1 MKLVE
6 GERYCLPEE
15 NSFVEVTAG
24 KVEVYA
30 VAHEKENFRQMY
42 LMELNAGEAAFPSF
56 DDFEKIKIE
65 VHALTDS
72 ELKTVSANE
81 IAPAELARLMRTW
94 FKNLMAL
101 HWLRLLADKGDDTLE
116 TWLDSSVIGD
126 ELDNQSLWETFI
138 DNESI
143 FSMMLGVRFQ
153 AEDVKVANRIARR
166 LKQKNRLVENTLS
179 ILLGK
184 DTVPAEEGSSG
195 NTKFEE
201 VAFAIRCALKAL
213 HMPSRSVNLAPEM
226 VRKLDKF
233 GITQRLAQK
242 VGMGLRRITLEDNW
256 YRGDSG
262 VILVFHNGDDKTKEL
277 GVCLPQTENHYRLIT
292 LSNPDGVEV
301 TEKIAAALDKEGF
314 ACYAGLPPEKIGLK
328 DLLKFAYNQTWS
340 TDWRTILI
348 ASFAMG
354 FIPIITPIVTETI
367 FADLIPILDRQGL
380 ATVAQVAMVA
390 GFTSAALSVV
400 RSVALLRFSVHVD
413 MALESAML
421 ARVLALPTKFFRQF
435 TSGNLAAR
443 MQGLSKIQSFLAG
456 ETVGI
461 VFNFAFGF
469 WSLGL
474 MCYYSVK
481 LTGAALLIWIIY
493 ALISFFI
500 LNRLTNFNR
509 KQIKAFN
516 ETAGILQQI
525 FTGLT
530 KFRVKGAEEDAYNLW
545 GKKFGEEWKWTYAVR
560 WQKNYTTILSA
571 MQPILLSMILY
582 FVAFKEIAEAA
593 ATGATS
599 TGAASATDASAD
611 LVSTGLTAAT
621 FIAFQAAYSAFN
633 TVLIG
638 IFPAIQEFVAIRPLL
653 ENLQPILDAEPESSP
668 DKPEADVL
676 SGAIEVEGLT
686 FSYGENLPDVLKD
699 VTFRIKAGECVALVG
714 SSGCGKTTLMR
725 LLLGFEQPKSGAIYY
740 DGYDLSEM
748 SAASVR
754 AQMGVVLQ
762 GGQLMTGNIFYNI
775 VGMSNLTIEDAWA
788 AAKAAGIDEDIRQM
802 PMGMNTIISEG
813 SSNISGGQRQR
824 LLIARALAAKPA
836 IIILDEATSAL
847 DNRTQAIVTE
857 SLDRLKSTRIIVA
870 HRLSTIRNVDK
881 IFVLDGGRIVESG
894 TFDELVAK
902 GGMFAGFVKRQIV

>member
-1 MKLVE
+1 MKLVA

-30 VAHEKENFRQMY
+30 VTHQKENFRQMY
-42 LMELNAGEAAFPSF
+42 LMELSAGEAAFPSF

-65 VHALTDS
+65 VHALTNS

-81 IAPAELARLMRTW
+81 IAPYELAQLIRSW
-94 FKNLMAL
+94 FKNLIAL
-101 HWLRLLADKGDDTLE
+101 PFLRLLADKGDDTLA
-116 TWLDSSVIGD
+116 TWIDGSLIGD
-126 ELDNQSLWETFI
+126 SLDNQSLWEIFV
-138 DNESI
+138 DNEGI

-153 AEDVKVANRIARR
+153 AEDVKFTRRIARR

-195 NTKFEE
+195 NAKFEE
-201 VAFAIRCALKAL
+201 VAFVIRCALQAL
-213 HMPSRSVNLAPEM
+213 HMPNRSANLAPEM
-226 VRKLDKF
+226 IRKLDKF
-233 GITQRLAQK
+233 GIMYRLAQK
-242 VGMGLRRITLEDNW
+242 VGIGLRRITLEQDW

-262 VILVFHNGDDKTKEL
+262 IILIFYNIDDKTKEL
-277 GVCLPQTENHYRLIT
+277 GICLPQTENRYRLIT
-292 LSNPDGVEV
+292 SSNPDGIEV
-301 TEKIAAALDKEGF
+301 TEKIAVAFDKEGF
-314 ACYAGLPPEKIGLK
+314 VCYAGLPPEKITLK
-328 DLLKFAYNQTWS
+328 DLFKFAFNQTWS
-340 TDWRTILI
+340 TDWRTIFI

-354 FIPIITPIVTETI
+354 IIPIITPIVTETI

-390 GFTSAALSVV
+390 GFTSAALNVV

-413 MALESAML
+413 MALESAIL

-443 MQGLSKIQSFLAG
+443 MQGLSRIQTFLQG
-456 ETVGI
+456 EMVGTI
-461 VFNFAFGF
+461 FNFVFGF

-481 LTGAALLIWIIY
+481 LTGAALLIWSVY
-493 ALISFFI
+493 SLISFFI

-509 KQIKAFN
+509 KQTAAYN

-545 GKKFGEEWKWTYAVR
+545 GQKFGEEWKWNYVVR

-571 MQPILLSMILY
+571 MQPILLSMFLY
-582 FVAFKEIAEAA
+582 YFAFKEIVEAA
-593 ATGATS
+593 ATSATS
-599 TGAASATDASAD
+599 ASGASAAGD
-611 LVSTGLTAAT
+611 LMETGLTYAT

-633 TVLIG
+633 VALIG

-653 ENLQPILDAEPESSP
+653 ENLQPILDAEPESSS

-686 FSYGENLPDVLKD
+686 FAYGENLPDVLKD
-699 VTFRIKAGECVALVG
+699 VSFRIKAGESVALVG

-740 DGYDLSEM
+740 DGYDLSEL

-775 VGMSNLTIEDAWA
+775 VGMSNLMLDDAWA
-788 AAKAAGIDEDIRQM
+788 AAKAAGIDEDICQM
-802 PMGMNTIISEG
+802 PMGMQTIISEG

-824 LLIARALAAKPA
+824 ILIARALAAKPA

-857 SLDRLKSTRIIVA
+857 SLDRLNATRIIVA

-894 TFDELVAK
+894 TFDELVAN
-902 GGMFAGFVKRQIV
+902 GGMFAGFVKRQVV

>member
-1 MKLVE
+1 MKLVA

-15 NSFVEVTAG
+15 NSFIEVAAG

-30 VAHEKENFRQMY
+30 VTHEDFRQMY
-42 LMELNAGEAAFPSF
+42 LMELNAGAAAFPSF
-56 DDFEKIKIE
+56 DDFEQIKIE

-72 ELKTVSANE
+72 ELKTVSAEE
-81 IAPAELARLMRTW
+81 IAPAELAKLVRSW
-94 FKNLMAL
+94 FKNLIAL
-101 HWLRLLADKGDDTLE
+101 PWLRLLADKGDDTLA
-116 TWLDSSVIGD
+116 TWIDGSVIGD
-126 ELDNQSLWETFI
+126 NLDNQSLWETFI
-138 DNESI
+138 ENEGL

-153 AEDVKVANRIARR
+153 SENVKFANRIARR

-195 NTKFEE
+195 NAKFEE
-201 VAFAIRCALKAL
+201 VAFAIRCAVKAL
-213 HMPSRSVNLAPEM
+213 HMPSRSANLAPEM

-233 GITQRLAQK
+233 GIMHRLAQK
-242 VGMGLRRITLEDNW
+242 SGMGLRRITLEDNW

-262 VILVFHNGDDKTKEL
+262 VILVFCNVDDKTKEL
-277 GVCLPQTENHYRLIT
+277 SICLPQTENHYRLIT
-292 LSNPDGVEV
+292 RSNPDGIDV

-314 ACYAGLPPEKIGLK
+314 ACYAGLPPEKISLK
-328 DLLKFAYNQTWS
+328 DLFKFAFNQTWS
-340 TDWRTILI
+340 TDWRTIFI

-390 GFTSAALSVV
+390 GFTSAALNVV

-443 MQGLSKIQSFLAG
+443 MQGLSRIQTFLAG

-481 LTGAALLIWIIY
+481 LTGVALLIWIIY

-500 LNRLTNFNR
+500 LNRLIDFNR
-509 KQIKAFN
+509 KQTKAFN

-545 GKKFGEEWKWTYAVR
+545 GKKFGEEWKWNYAVR

-582 FVAFKEIAEAA
+582 YFAFKEIVESSTTTT
-593 ATGATS
+593 ATNAT
-599 TGAASATDASAD
+599 AD
-611 LVSTGLTAAT
+611 LLSTGLTYAT

-633 TVLIG
+633 VALIG

-686 FSYGENLPDVLKD
+686 FSYGENLPDLLKG
-699 VTFRIKAGECVALVG
+699 VSFRIKAGESIAFVG

-740 DGYDLSEM
+740 DGYDLSEL

-775 VGMSNLTIEDAWA
+775 VGMSNLTLDDAWA

-802 PMGMNTIISEG
+802 PMGMQTVISEG
-813 SSNISGGQRQR
+813 STNISGGQRQR
-824 LLIARALAAKPA
+824 ILIARALAAKPA
-836 IIILDEATSAL
+836 IVILDEATSAL

-857 SLDRLKSTRIIVA
+857 SLDRLNATRIIIA

-902 GGMFAGFVKRQIV
+902 GGIFAGFVKRQVL

>member
-15 NSFVEVTAG
+15 NSFVEITKG

-30 VAHEKENFRQMY
+30 VTPQKDDFRQMY
-42 LMELNAGEAAFPSF
+42 LMELNAGTAAFPSC

-81 IAPAELARLMRTW
+81 PTSAELAELMRSW
-94 FKNLMAL
+94 FKNLVAL
-101 HWLRLLADKGDDTLE
+101 PWLRLLEDKGDDTLK
-116 TWLDSSVIGD
+116 TWFDGSVID
-126 ELDNQSLWETFI
+126 DDQDNQSLWETFI
-138 DNESI
+138 VNESL
-143 FSMMLGVRFQ
+143 FSMTLGVRFQ

-166 LKQKNRLVENTLS
+166 LKQKSRLVENTLS

-184 DTVPAEEGSSG
+184 DIVPAEEGSSG
-195 NTKFEE
+195 NAKFEE
-201 VAFAIRCALKAL
+201 VAFAIRCAVKAL
-213 HMPSRSVNLAPEM
+213 HMPSRSAGLAPEM
-226 VRKLDKF
+226 IRKLDKF
-233 GITQRLAQK
+233 GIMHRLAQK
-242 VGMGLRRITLEDNW
+242 SGMGLRRITMEPNW

-262 VILVFHNGDDKTKEL
+262 VILVFYNVDDKTKEL
-277 GVCLPQTENHYRLIT
+277 GVCLPQTENRYRLIT
-292 LSNPDGVEV
+292 RSNPDGIDV
-301 TEKIAAALDKEGF
+301 TEKIATALDKEGF
-314 ACYAGLPPEKIGLK
+314 TCYAGLPPEKITLK
-328 DLLKFAYNQTWS
+328 HLFKFALNQTWA
-340 TDWRTILI
+340 TDWRTIFI

-354 FIPIITPIVTETI
+354 IIPIVTPIVTETI

-380 ATVAQVAMVA
+380 ATVVQVAMVA
-390 GFTSAALSVV
+390 GFTSAALNVV

-413 MALESAML
+413 MSLESAML
-421 ARVLALPTKFFRQF
+421 ARLLALPTKFFRQF

-443 MQGLSKIQSFLAG
+443 MQGLSKIQAFLAG
-456 ETVGI
+456 ETIGI

-481 LTGAALLIWIIY
+481 LTGIALLIWLVY
-493 ALISFFI
+493 SLISFFI
-500 LNRLTNFNR
+500 MNRLINFNR
-509 KQIKAFN
+509 KQTEAYN

-545 GKKFGEEWKWTYAVR
+545 GKKFGEEWKWNYAVR

-571 MQPILLSMILY
+571 MQPIVLSLILY
-582 FVAFKEIAEAA
+582 YFAFKEIVEASTTA
-593 ATGATS
+593 ATS
-599 TGAASATDASAD
+599 TGAASAAAD
-611 LVSTGLTAAT
+611 LFGTGLTYAT
-621 FIAFQAAYSAFN
+621 FIAFQSAYSAFN
-633 TVLIG
+633 VALIG
-638 IFPAIQEFVAIRPLL
+638 IFPAIQEFAVIRPLL
-653 ENLQPILDAEPESSP
+653 ENLQPILNAEPESSP

-686 FSYGENLPDVLKD
+686 FSYGEDLPDVLKNL
-699 VTFRIKAGECVALVG
+699 TFRVKAGESVAFVG
-714 SSGCGKTTLMR
+714 GSGCGKTTLMR

-748 SAASVR
+748 SASSVR
-754 AQMGVVLQ
+754 SQMGVVLQ
-762 GGQLMTGNIFYNI
+762 GGQLMSGNIFYNI
-775 VGMSNLTIEDAWA
+775 VGMRNLTQDDAWE

-802 PMGMNTIISEG
+802 PMGMQTIISEG
-813 SSNISGGQRQR
+813 STNISGGQRQR
-824 LLIARALAAKPA
+824 ILIARAFAAKPA

-857 SLDRLKSTRIIVA
+857 SLDRLNATRIIVA

-902 GGMFAGFVKRQIV
+902 GGVFAGFVKRQVI

>member
-1 MKLVE
+1 LKLVAS
-6 GERYCLPEE
+6 ERYCLPEE
-15 NSFVEVTAG
+15 NSFVEIKAG

-30 VAHEKENFRQMY
+30 VTHEKENFRQMY
-42 LMELNAGEAAFPSF
+42 LMELNAGAAAFPSF

-65 VHALTDS
+65 VHAMTDS
-72 ELKTVSANE
+72 ELKTISANE
-81 IAPAELARLMRTW
+81 IAPAELAKLMRLW
-94 FKNLMAL
+94 FKNLIAL
-101 HWLRLLADKGDDTLE
+101 HWLRLLADKGDDTLA
-116 TWLDSSVIGD
+116 TWLDGSVIGD
-126 ELDNQSLWETFI
+126 DLDNQSLWETFI

-153 AEDVKVANRIARR
+153 AEDVKVANRITRR

-195 NTKFEE
+195 NDKFEE
-201 VAFAIRCALKAL
+201 VAFAIRCAVKAL
-213 HMPSRSVNLAPEM
+213 HMPSRSANLAPEM

-233 GITQRLAQK
+233 GIMYRLAQK
-242 VGMGLRRITLEDNW
+242 SGMGLRRIKLEDNW

-262 VILVFHNGDDKTKEL
+262 VILVFCNVDDKTKEL
-277 GVCLPQTENHYRLIT
+277 GVCLPQTENRYRLIT
-292 LSNPDGVEV
+292 RSNPDGIDV
-301 TEKIAAALDKEGF
+301 TEKIAVALDKEGF
-314 ACYAGLPPEKIGLK
+314 ACYAGLPPEKISLK
-328 DLLKFAYNQTWS
+328 DLLKFAFNQTWS

-348 ASFAMG
+348 ASFVMG

-367 FADLIPILDRQGL
+367 FADLIPILDRRGL

-390 GFTSAALSVV
+390 GFTSAALNVV
-400 RSVALLRFSVHVD
+400 RSVALLRFSIHVD

-443 MQGLSKIQSFLAG
+443 MQGLSKIQTFLAG

-461 VFNFAFGF
+461 IFNFVFGF

-493 ALISFFI
+493 SLISFFI

-509 KQIKAFN
+509 KQTTAYN

-545 GKKFGEEWKWTYAVR
+545 GQKFGEEWKWNYAVR

-582 FVAFKEIAEAA
+582 YVAFKEIAEAA

-599 TGAASATDASAD
+599 TDAVAD
-611 LVSTGLTAAT
+611 LMGTGLTSAT
-621 FIAFQAAYSAFN
+621 FIAFQSAYSAFN
-633 TVLIG
+633 VALIG

-653 ENLQPILDAEPESSP
+653 ENLQPILDAEPESLP
-668 DKPEADVL
+668 DKPEADLL

-686 FSYGENLPDVLKD
+686 FSYGENLPNVLKD
-699 VTFRIKAGECVALVG
+699 VSFRIKAGESVALVG

-740 DGYDLSEM
+740 DGYDLSEI

-775 VGMSNLTIEDAWA
+775 VGMSNLTLDDAWA

-824 LLIARALAAKPA
+824 ILIARALAAKPA

-857 SLDRLKSTRIIVA
+857 SLDRLNATRIIVA

-881 IFVLDGGRIVESG
+881 IFVLDGGRIVERG

>member
-1 MKLVE
+1 MKLVA

-15 NSFVEVTAG
+15 NSFVEITTG

-30 VAHEKENFRQMY
+30 VTHQKENFRQMY
-42 LMELNAGEAAFPSF
+42 LMELNAGAAAFPSF
-56 DDFEKIKIE
+56 DEFGAIKIE

-81 IAPAELARLMRTW
+81 IVSSELAQLIRSW
-94 FKNLMAL
+94 FKNLVASP
-101 HWLRLLADKGDDTLE
+101 WLRLLADKGDDVLG
-116 TWLDSSVIGD
+116 TWLDGSIIGD
-126 ELDNQSLWETFI
+126 AQDNQSLWEIFV

-153 AEDVKVANRIARR
+153 AEDVRFSRRIARR

-195 NTKFEE
+195 NAKFEE
-201 VAFAIRCALKAL
+201 VAFVIRCALKAL
-213 HMPSRSVNLAPEM
+213 HMPSRSANLAPEM
-226 VRKLDKF
+226 IRKLDKF
-233 GITQRLAQK
+233 GIMYRLAQK
-242 VGMGLRRITLEDNW
+242 VGMGLRRINLEDNW

-262 VILVFHNGDDKTKEL
+262 VILVFCNGDDKTKEL
-277 GVCLPQTENHYRLIT
+277 GICLPQTENRYRLIT
-292 LSNPDGVEV
+292 NSNPDGIEV
-301 TEKIAAALDKEGF
+301 TEKIATTLDKEGF

-328 DLLKFAYNQTWS
+328 DLFKFAFNQTWS
-340 TDWRTILI
+340 TDWRTIFI
-348 ASFAMG
+348 ASFVMG
-354 FIPIITPIVTETI
+354 IIPIITPIVTETI
-367 FADLIPILDRQGL
+367 FADLIPILDREGL

-390 GFTSAALSVV
+390 GFTSAALNVV

-413 MALESAML
+413 MFLESAMF

-443 MQGLSKIQSFLAG
+443 MQGLSRIQNFLAG

-461 VFNFAFGF
+461 VFNFVFGF

-481 LTGAALLIWIIY
+481 LTGVALLIWGVY
-493 ALISFFI
+493 SLISFFI
-500 LNRLTNFNR
+500 LNRLINFNR
-509 KQIKAFN
+509 KQTAAYN

-530 KFRVKGAEEDAYNLW
+530 KF
-545 GKKFGEEWKWTYAVR
+545 R

-582 FVAFKEIAEAA
+582 LFAFKEIVEAA
-593 ATGATS
+593 STGTTS
-599 TGAASATDASAD
+599 AGAASVTAD
-611 LVSTGLTAAT
+611 LMSTGLTYAT
-621 FIAFQAAYSAFN
+621 FIAFQSAYSAFN
-633 TVLIG
+633 VALIG

-686 FSYGENLPDVLKD
+686 FSYDENLPDVLKG
-699 VTFRIKAGECVALVG
+699 VSFKIKAGESVALVG

-740 DGYDLSEM
+740 DGYDLSEI

-775 VGMSNLTIEDAWA
+775 VGISNLTLDDAWE
-788 AAKAAGIDEDIRQM
+788 AAKAAGLDEDIRQM
-802 PMGMNTIISEG
+802 PMGMQTVISEG

-824 LLIARALAAKPA
+824 ILIARALAAKPA

-857 SLDRLKSTRIIVA
+857 SLDRLNATRIIVA

-902 GGMFAGFVKRQIV
+902 GGIFAGFVKRQVV

>member
-6 GERYCLPEE
+6 GKRYCLPEE
-15 NSFVEVTAG
+15 NSFIEVTAG
-24 KVEVYA
+24 KVEIYA

-116 TWLDSSVIGD
+116 TWLDGSVIGD
-126 ELDNQSLWETFI
+126 AQDNQSLWETFI

-195 NTKFEE
+195 NAKFEE

-233 GITQRLAQK
+233 GITHRLAQK
-242 VGMGLRRITLEDNW
+242 SGMGLRSINLEDNW

-262 VILVFHNGDDKTKEL
+262 VILVFHNADDKTKEL
-277 GVCLPQTENHYRLIT
+277 GVCLPQTESRYRLIT
-292 LSNPDGVEV
+292 RSNPEGVEI

-390 GFTSAALSVV
+390 GFTSAALNVV

-456 ETVGI
+456 ETIGI

-500 LNRLTNFNR
+500 LNRLTDFNR
-509 KQIKAFN
+509 KQTKAFN

-530 KFRVKGAEEDAYNLW
+530 KFRVKGAEEAAYNLW
-545 GKKFGEEWKWTYAVR
+545 GKKFGEEWKWNYAVR

-571 MQPILLSMILY
+571 MQPILLSMFLY
-582 FVAFKEIAEAA
+582 YFAFKEIVEAA
-593 ATGATS
+593 ATGTTS
-599 TGAASATDASAD
+599 APTASASAD
-611 LVSTGLTAAT
+611 LMETGLTYAT

-740 DGYDLSEM
+740 DGYDLSEL

-788 AAKAAGIDEDIRQM
+788 AAMAAGIDEDIRQM

-902 GGMFAGFVKRQIV
+902 GGMFAGFVKRQVV

>member
-1 MKLVE
+1 MKLVAS
-6 GERYCLPEE
+6 ERYCLPEE
-15 NSFVEVTAG
+15 NSFVEIKAG

-30 VAHEKENFRQMY
+30 VTHEKENFRQMY
-42 LMELNAGEAAFPSF
+42 LMELNAGAAAFPSF

-65 VHALTDS
+65 VHAMTDS
-72 ELKTVSANE
+72 ELKTISANE
-81 IAPAELARLMRTW
+81 IAPAELAKLMRLW
-94 FKNLMAL
+94 FKNLIAL
-101 HWLRLLADKGDDTLE
+101 HWLRLLADKGDDTLA
-116 TWLDSSVIGD
+116 TWLDGSVIGD
-126 ELDNQSLWETFI
+126 DLDNQSLWETFI
-138 DNESI
+138 DNENI

-153 AEDVKVANRIARR
+153 AEDVKVANRITRR

-195 NTKFEE
+195 NDKFEE
-201 VAFAIRCALKAL
+201 VAFAIRCAVKAL
-213 HMPSRSVNLAPEM
+213 HMPSRSANLAPEM

-233 GITQRLAQK
+233 GIMYRLAQK
-242 VGMGLRRITLEDNW
+242 SGMGLRRIKLEDNW

-262 VILVFHNGDDKTKEL
+262 VILVFCNVDDKTKEL
-277 GVCLPQTENHYRLIT
+277 GVCLPQTENRYRLIT
-292 LSNPDGVEV
+292 RSNPDGIDV

-314 ACYAGLPPEKIGLK
+314 ACYAGLPPEKISLK
-328 DLLKFAYNQTWS
+328 DLLKFAFNQTWS

-348 ASFAMG
+348 ASFVMG

-367 FADLIPILDRQGL
+367 FADLIPILDRRGL

-390 GFTSAALSVV
+390 GFTSAALNVV
-400 RSVALLRFSVHVD
+400 RSVALLRFSIHVD

-443 MQGLSKIQSFLAG
+443 MQGLSKIQTFLAG

-461 VFNFAFGF
+461 ILNFVFGF

-481 LTGAALLIWIIY
+481 LAGAALLIWIIY
-493 ALISFFI
+493 SLISFFI

-509 KQIKAFN
+509 KQTTAYN

-545 GKKFGEEWKWTYAVR
+545 GQKFGEEWKWNYAVR

-582 FVAFKEIAEAA
+582 YVAFKEIAEAA

-599 TGAASATDASAD
+599 TDAVAD
-611 LVSTGLTAAT
+611 LMGTGLTSAT
-621 FIAFQAAYSAFN
+621 FIAFQSAYSAFN
-633 TVLIG
+633 VALIG

-668 DKPEADVL
+668 DKPEADLL

-686 FSYGENLPDVLKD
+686 FSYGENLPNVLKD
-699 VTFRIKAGECVALVG
+699 VSFRIKAGESVALVG

-740 DGYDLSEM
+740 DGYDLSEI

-775 VGMSNLTIEDAWA
+775 VGMSNLTLDDAWA

-824 LLIARALAAKPA
+824 ILIARALAAKPA

-857 SLDRLKSTRIIVA
+857 SLDRLNATRIIVA

-881 IFVLDGGRIVESG
+881 IFVLDGGRIVERG

-902 GGMFAGFVKRQIV
+902 GGMFAGFVKRQVL

>member
-1 MKLVE
+1 MKLVA

-30 VAHEKENFRQMY
+30 VAHQKENFRQMY
-42 LMELNAGEAAFPSF
+42 LMELSAGGAAFPSF
-56 DDFEKIKIE
+56 DDFGKIKIE

-81 IAPAELARLMRTW
+81 ITPAELAQLIRSW
-94 FKNLMAL
+94 FKNLVAL
-101 HWLRLLADKGDDTLE
+101 PWLRLLADKGDDVLE
-116 TWLDSSVIGD
+116 TWLDGSVIG
-126 ELDNQSLWETFI
+126 EAQDNQSLWEIFI
-138 DNESI
+138 DNENI

-153 AEDVKVANRIARR
+153 SEDVKFSCRIARR

-195 NTKFEE
+195 NAKFEE
-201 VAFAIRCALKAL
+201 VAFVIRCALKAL
-213 HMPSRSVNLAPEM
+213 HMPSRSANLAPEM
-226 VRKLDKF
+226 IRKLDKF
-233 GITQRLAQK
+233 GIMQRLAQK
-242 VGMGLRRITLEDNW
+242 VGMGLRRINLEDNW

-262 VILVFHNGDDKTKEL
+262 VILVFYNIDDKTKEL
-277 GVCLPQTENHYRLIT
+277 GICLPQTENRYRLIT
-292 LSNPDGVEV
+292 SSNPDGIEV
-301 TEKIAAALDKEGF
+301 TEKIAASLDKEGF
-314 ACYAGLPPEKIGLK
+314 VCYAGLPPEKISLK
-328 DLLKFAYNQTWS
+328 DLFKFAFNKTWS
-340 TDWRTILI
+340 VDWRTIFI
-348 ASFAMG
+348 ASFVMG
-354 FIPIITPIVTETI
+354 IIPIITPIVTETI

-390 GFTSAALSVV
+390 GFTSAALNVV

-413 MALESAML
+413 MFLESAML

-443 MQGLSKIQSFLAG
+443 MQGLSRIQTFLAG
-456 ETVGI
+456 ETIGI

-481 LTGAALLIWIIY
+481 LTGVALLIWGVY
-493 ALISFFI
+493 SLISFFI
-500 LNRLTNFNR
+500 LSRLINFNR
-509 KQIKAFN
+509 KQTAAYN

-530 KFRVKGAEEDAYNLW
+530 KFRTKGAEEDAYNLW
-545 GKKFGEEWKWTYAVR
+545 GQKFGEEWKWNYAVR

-582 FVAFKEIAEAA
+582 YFAFKEVVEAA
-593 ATGATS
+593 ATGTTS
-599 TGAASATDASAD
+599 ASATAD
-611 LVSTGLTAAT
+611 LMSTGLTYAT
-621 FIAFQAAYSAFN
+621 FIAFQSAYSAFN
-633 TVLIG
+633 VALIG

-676 SGAIEVEGLT
+676 SGAIEVEELT
-686 FSYGENLPDVLKD
+686 FSYGENLPDVLKG
-699 VTFRIKAGECVALVG
+699 VTFRIKAGESVALVG

-740 DGYDLSEM
+740 DGYDLSEI

-775 VGMSNLTIEDAWA
+775 VGMSNLTLDDAWE

-802 PMGMNTIISEG
+802 PMGMQTLISEG
-813 SSNISGGQRQR
+813 STNISGGQRQR
-824 LLIARALAAKPA
+824 ILIARALAAKPA

-857 SLDRLKSTRIIVA
+857 SLDRLNTTRIIVA

-902 GGMFAGFVKRQIV
+902 GGMFAGFVKRQVV

>member
-1 MKLVE
+1 MKLVAS
-6 GERYCLPEE
+6 ERYCLPEE
-15 NSFVEVTAG
+15 NSFVEIKAG

-30 VAHEKENFRQMY
+30 VTHEKENFRQMY
-42 LMELNAGEAAFPSF
+42 LMELNAGAAAFPSF

-65 VHALTDS
+65 VHAMTDS
-72 ELKTVSANE
+72 ELKTISANE
-81 IAPAELARLMRTW
+81 IAPAELAKLMRLW
-94 FKNLMAL
+94 FKNLIAL
-101 HWLRLLADKGDDTLE
+101 HWLRLLADKGDDTLA
-116 TWLDSSVIGD
+116 TWLDGSVIGD
-126 ELDNQSLWETFI
+126 DLDNQSLWETFI

-153 AEDVKVANRIARR
+153 AEDVKVANRITRR

-195 NTKFEE
+195 NDKFEE
-201 VAFAIRCALKAL
+201 VAFAIRCAVKAL
-213 HMPSRSVNLAPEM
+213 HMPSRSANLAPEM

-233 GITQRLAQK
+233 GIMYRLAQK
-242 VGMGLRRITLEDNW
+242 SGMGLRRIKLEDNW

-262 VILVFHNGDDKTKEL
+262 VILVFCNVDDKTKEL
-277 GVCLPQTENHYRLIT
+277 GVCLPQTENRYRLIT
-292 LSNPDGVEV
+292 RSNPDGIDV
-301 TEKIAAALDKEGF
+301 TEKIAVALDKEGF
-314 ACYAGLPPEKIGLK
+314 ACYAGLPPEKISLK
-328 DLLKFAYNQTWS
+328 DLLKFAFNQTWS

-348 ASFAMG
+348 ASFVMG

-367 FADLIPILDRQGL
+367 FADLIPILDRRGL

-390 GFTSAALSVV
+390 GFTSAALNVV
-400 RSVALLRFSVHVD
+400 RSVALLRFSIHVD

-443 MQGLSKIQSFLAG
+443 MQGLSKIQTFLAG

-461 VFNFAFGF
+461 IFNFVFGF

-493 ALISFFI
+493 SLISFFI

-509 KQIKAFN
+509 KQTTAYN

-545 GKKFGEEWKWTYAVR
+545 GQKFGEEWKWNYAVR

-582 FVAFKEIAEAA
+582 YVAFKEIAEAA

-599 TGAASATDASAD
+599 TDAVAD
-611 LVSTGLTAAT
+611 LMGTGLTSAT
-621 FIAFQAAYSAFN
+621 FIAFQSAYSAFN
-633 TVLIG
+633 VALIG

-653 ENLQPILDAEPESSP
+653 ENLQPILDAEPESLP
-668 DKPEADVL
+668 DKPEADLL

-686 FSYGENLPDVLKD
+686 FSYGENLPNVLKD
-699 VTFRIKAGECVALVG
+699 VSFRIKAGESVALVG

-740 DGYDLSEM
+740 DGYDLSEI

-775 VGMSNLTIEDAWA
+775 VGMSNLTLDDAWA

-824 LLIARALAAKPA
+824 ILIARALAAKPA

-857 SLDRLKSTRIIVA
+857 SLDRLNATRIIVA

-881 IFVLDGGRIVESG
+881 IFVLDGGRIVERG

>member
-1 MKLVE
+1 MKLVA

-30 VAHEKENFRQMY
+30 ITHQKEDFHQMY
-42 LMELNAGEAAFPSF
+42 LMELNAGAAAFPSF

-81 IAPAELARLMRTW
+81 ITPTELANLMRSW
-94 FKNLMAL
+94 FRNLIAL
-101 HWLRLLADKGDDTLE
+101 PWLRLLADKGDDTLE
-116 TWLDSSVIGD
+116 TWLDGSVIGD
-126 ELDNQSLWETFI
+126 DLDNQSLWEIFI
-138 DNESI
+138 DNASL

-153 AEDVKVANRIARR
+153 SEDIKFANRIARR

-179 ILLGK
+179 TLLGK

-195 NTKFEE
+195 NAKFEE
-201 VAFAIRCALKAL
+201 VAFVIRCAVKAL
-213 HMPSRSVNLAPEM
+213 HMPSRSANLAPEM
-226 VRKLDKF
+226 IRKLDKF
-233 GITQRLAQK
+233 GIMYRLAQK
-242 VGMGLRRITLEDNW
+242 SGMGLRRITLEDNW

-262 VILVFHNGDDKTKEL
+262 IILVFCNVDDKTKEL
-277 GVCLPQTENHYRLIT
+277 GICLPQTENRYRLIT
-292 LSNPDGVEV
+292 RSNPDGIDV

-328 DLLKFAYNQTWS
+328 DLFKFAFNQTWS
-340 TDWRTILI
+340 TDWRTIFI
-348 ASFAMG
+348 ASFVMG
-354 FIPIITPIVTETI
+354 IIPIITPIVTETI

-390 GFTSAALSVV
+390 GFTSAALNVV

-443 MQGLSKIQSFLAG
+443 MQGLSRIQTFLSG

-481 LTGAALLIWIIY
+481 LTGVALLIWIIY

-500 LNRLTNFNR
+500 LNRLINFNR
-509 KQIKAFN
+509 KQATAFN

-545 GKKFGEEWKWTYAVR
+545 GKKFGEEWKWNYAVR

-582 FVAFKEIAEAA
+582 YFAFKEIVEAA
-593 ATGATS
+593 ATATTS
-599 TGAASATDASAD
+599 AGGASATAD
-611 LVSTGLTAAT
+611 LMETGLTYAT

-633 TVLIG
+633 VALNG

-686 FSYGENLPDVLKD
+686 FAYDENLPDVLKN
-699 VTFRIKAGECVALVG
+699 VSFRVKAGESVAIVG

-740 DGYDLSEM
+740 DGYDLSEL

-775 VGMSNLTIEDAWA
+775 VGMSNLTLDDAWE

-802 PMGMNTIISEG
+802 PMGMQTVISEG

-824 LLIARALAAKPA
+824 ILIARALAAKPA

-847 DNRTQAIVTE
+847 DNRTQAFVTE
-857 SLDRLKSTRIIVA
+857 SLDRLNATRIIIA

-902 GGMFAGFVKRQIV
+902 GGMFSGFVKRQVV

>member
-1 MKLVE
+1 MKLVA

-15 NSFVEVTAG
+15 NSFVEITAG

-30 VAHEKENFRQMY
+30 VTHQKENFRQMY

-56 DDFEKIKIE
+56 DEFDNMKIE

-72 ELKTVSANE
+72 EWKTVSANE
-81 IAPAELARLMRTW
+81 IASSELAQLIRLW

-101 HWLRLLADKGDDTLE
+101 PWLKLLADKGDDTLA
-116 TWLDSSVIGD
+116 TWLDGSLIGD
-126 ELDNQSLWETFI
+126 AQDNQSLWEIFI

-153 AEDVKVANRIARR
+153 AEDVKFARRIARR

-184 DTVPAEEGSSG
+184 DTVPAEEGRSG
-195 NTKFEE
+195 NAKFEE
-201 VAFAIRCALKAL
+201 VAFVIRCALQAL
-213 HMPSRSVNLAPEM
+213 HMPSRPTNLAPEM
-226 VRKLDKF
+226 IRKLDKF
-233 GITQRLAQK
+233 GIMYRLAQK
-242 VGMGLRRITLEDNW
+242 VGIGLRRITLEQNW

-262 VILVFHNGDDKTKEL
+262 IILTFHNIDDKTKEL
-277 GVCLPQTENHYRLIT
+277 GICLPQTENRYRLIT
-292 LSNPDGVEV
+292 SSTPDGIEV

-314 ACYAGLPPEKIGLK
+314 VCYAGLPPEKISLK
-328 DLLKFAYNQTWS
+328 DLFKFAFNQTWS
-340 TDWRTILI
+340 TDWRTIFI
-348 ASFAMG
+348 ASFVMG
-354 FIPIITPIVTETI
+354 IIPIITPIVTETI

-390 GFTSAALSVV
+390 GFTAAALNVV

-421 ARVLALPTKFFRQF
+421 ARLLAFPTKFFRKF

-443 MQGLSKIQSFLAG
+443 MQGLSRIQNFLAG

-461 VFNFAFGF
+461 VFNFAIGF

-481 LTGAALLIWIIY
+481 LTGVALLIWIIY

-509 KQIKAFN
+509 KQTAAYN

-545 GKKFGEEWKWTYAVR
+545 GQKFGEEWKWNYAVR

-582 FVAFKEIAEAA
+582 YFAFKEIVEAA
-593 ATGATS
+593 ATGTTSAAT
-599 TGAASATDASAD
+599 ASATAD
-611 LVSTGLTAAT
+611 LMSTGLTYAT
-621 FIAFQAAYSAFN
+621 FIAFQSAYSAFN
-633 TVLIG
+633 VALIG

-668 DKPEADVL
+668 DKTEADVL
-676 SGAIEVEGLT
+676 SGAIEVEGVT

-699 VTFRIKAGECVALVG
+699 VTFRVKAGESVALVG

-740 DGYDLSEM
+740 DGYDLSEL
-748 SAASVR
+748 SASSVR

-775 VGMSNLTIEDAWA
+775 VGMSNLTLDDAWA

-802 PMGMNTIISEG
+802 PMGMQTIISEG

-824 LLIARALAAKPA
+824 ILIARALAAKPA

-857 SLDRLKSTRIIVA
+857 SLDRLNTTRIIVA

-902 GGMFAGFVKRQIV
+902 GGMFAGFVKRQVV

>member
-1 MKLVE
+1 MKLVA

-15 NSFVEVTAG
+15 NSFVEITAG

-30 VAHEKENFRQMY
+30 VTHQKENFRQMY

-56 DDFEKIKIE
+56 DDFENIKIE

-72 ELKTVSANE
+72 ELKTVSVNE
-81 IAPAELARLMRTW
+81 IAPSELAQLIRSW
-94 FKNLMAL
+94 FKNLIAL
-101 HWLRLLADKGDDTLE
+101 PFLRLLADKGDDTLA
-116 TWLDSSVIGD
+116 TWLDGSLIGD
-126 ELDNQSLWETFI
+126 SQDNQSLWEIFI
-138 DNESI
+138 DNQSI

-153 AEDVKVANRIARR
+153 AEDVKFTRRIARR

-195 NTKFEE
+195 NAKFEE
-201 VAFAIRCALKAL
+201 VAFVIRCALQAL
-213 HMPSRSVNLAPEM
+213 HMPSRSANLAPEM
-226 VRKLDKF
+226 IRKLDKF
-233 GITQRLAQK
+233 GIMYRLAQK
-242 VGMGLRRITLEDNW
+242 VGIGLRRITLEQNW
-256 YRGDSG
+256 YCGDSG
-262 VILVFHNGDDKTKEL
+262 IILIFYNIDDKTKEL
-277 GVCLPQTENHYRLIT
+277 GICLPQTENRYRLIT
-292 LSNPDGVEV
+292 SSNPDGIEV
-301 TEKIAAALDKEGF
+301 TEKVATALDKEGF
-314 ACYAGLPPEKIGLK
+314 ACYAGLPSEKISLK
-328 DLLKFAYNQTWS
+328 DLFKFAFNQTWS
-340 TDWRTILI
+340 TDWRTIFI
-348 ASFAMG
+348 ASFVMG
-354 FIPIITPIVTETI
+354 IIPIITPIVTETI

-390 GFTSAALSVV
+390 GFTSAALNIV

-421 ARVLALPTKFFRQF
+421 ARVLALPIKFFRQF

-443 MQGLSKIQSFLAG
+443 MQGLSRIQTFLQG
-456 ETVGI
+456 EMVGT
-461 VFNFAFGF
+461 VFNFVFGF

-481 LTGAALLIWIIY
+481 LTGAAVLVWIIY
-493 ALISFFI
+493 SLISFFI

-509 KQIKAFN
+509 KQIKAYN

-545 GKKFGEEWKWTYAVR
+545 GKKFGEEWKWNYAVR

-571 MQPILLSMILY
+571 MQPILLSMFLY
-582 FVAFKEIAEAA
+582 YFAFKEIVEAA
-593 ATGATS
+593 TT
-599 TGAASATDASAD
+599 AASGASAATD
-611 LVSTGLTAAT
+611 LMETGLTYAT

-633 TVLIG
+633 VALIG

-653 ENLQPILDAEPESSP
+653 ENLQPILNAEPESSS

-686 FSYGENLPDVLKD
+686 FAYGENLPDVLKN
-699 VTFRIKAGECVALVG
+699 VSFRIKAGESVALVG

-740 DGYDLSEM
+740 DGYDLSEL

-775 VGMSNLTIEDAWA
+775 VGMSNLTLDDAWEA
-788 AAKAAGIDEDIRQM
+788 AEAAGIAEDIRQM
-802 PMGMNTIISEG
+802 PMGMQTVISEG
-813 SSNISGGQRQR
+813 SNNISGGQRQR
-824 LLIARALAAKPA
+824 ILIARALAAKPA

-857 SLDRLKSTRIIVA
+857 SLDRINATRIIVA

-902 GGMFAGFVKRQIV
+902 GGMFAGFVKRQVV

>member
-24 KVEVYA
+24 RFEVYA
-30 VAHEKENFRQMY
+30 VTRQKENFRQMY

-56 DDFEKIKIE
+56 DDFEKIQIE
-65 VHALTDS
+65 LHALTDS
-72 ELKTVSANE
+72 ELKTVSADE
-81 IAPAELARLMRTW
+81 IAPSELARLIRSW
-94 FKNLMAL
+94 FKNLVAL
-101 HWLRLLADKGDDTLE
+101 SWLRLLADKGDDTLA
-116 TWLDSSVIGD
+116 TWIDGSIIAEGQ
-126 ELDNQSLWETFI
+126 DNQSLWETFI
-138 DNESI
+138 DNQSI

-153 AEDVKVANRIARR
+153 AEDVKFAGRIARR
-166 LKQKNRLVENTLS
+166 LKQKNRLVENTLAV
-179 ILLGK
+179 LLDK

-195 NTKFEE
+195 NAKFEE
-201 VAFAIRCALKAL
+201 VAFVIRCALKAL
-213 HMPSRSVNLAPEM
+213 HMPSRSANLAPEM
-226 VRKLDKF
+226 IRKLDKF
-233 GITQRLAQK
+233 GIMYRLAQK
-242 VGMGLRRITLEDNW
+242 VGVGLRRITLEQNW

-262 VILVFHNGDDKTKEL
+262 IILLFHNVDDKTKEL
-277 GVCLPQTENHYRLIT
+277 GICLPQTENRYRLIT
-292 LSNPDGVEV
+292 SSNPDGIEV

-314 ACYAGLPPEKIGLK
+314 ACYAGLPPEKINLK
-328 DLLKFAYNQTWS
+328 DLFKFAFNQTWS
-340 TDWRTILI
+340 TDWRTIFI
-348 ASFAMG
+348 ASFVMG
-354 FIPIITPIVTETI
+354 IIPIITPIVTETM
-367 FADLIPILDRQGL
+367 FADLIPILDREGL

-390 GFTSAALSVV
+390 GFTSAALNVV

-413 MALESAML
+413 MSLESAML
-421 ARVLALPTKFFRQF
+421 ARMLALPTRFFRQF

-443 MQGLSKIQSFLAG
+443 MQGLSRIQSFLAG
-456 ETVGI
+456 ETVGT
-461 VFNFAFGF
+461 VFNFVFGF

-474 MCYYSVK
+474 MCYYSIK
-481 LTGAALLIWIIY
+481 LTGMALLIWVIY
-493 ALISFFI
+493 SLISFLI
-500 LNRLTNFNR
+500 LSRLTNLSR
-509 KQIKAFN
+509 KHTAAYN

-545 GKKFGEEWKWTYAVR
+545 GKKFGEEWKWNYAVR
-560 WQKNYTTILSA
+560 WQANYTTILSA

-582 FVAFKEIAEAA
+582 FFAFKEIVEAA
-593 ATGATS
+593 ATGTTSASS
-599 TGAASATDASAD
+599 TGGAEVAED
-611 LVSTGLTAAT
+611 LMGAGLTYAT

-633 TVLIG
+633 VALIG
-638 IFPAIQEFVAIRPLL
+638 IFPAIQEIVAIRPLL

-699 VTFRIKAGECVALVG
+699 VSFKIKAGESVALVG
-714 SSGCGKTTLMR
+714 GSGCGKTTLMR

-740 DGYDLSEM
+740 DGYDLSEL

-775 VGMSNLTIEDAWA
+775 VGMSNLTLDDAWE
-788 AAKAAGIDEDIRQM
+788 AAKAAGIDKDIRQM

-813 SSNISGGQRQR
+813 SGNISGGQRQR
-824 LLIARALAAKPA
+824 ILIARALAAKPA

-857 SLDRLKSTRIIVA
+857 SLDRLDATRIIVA

-902 GGMFAGFVKRQIV
+902 GGIFTGFVKRQVV

>member
-1 MKLVE
+1 MKLVA

-15 NSFVEVTAG
+15 NSFVEITAG

-30 VAHEKENFRQMY
+30 VTHQKENFRQMY

-72 ELKTVSANE
+72 ELKTVSVNE
-81 IAPAELARLMRTW
+81 IAPSELAQLIRSW
-94 FKNLMAL
+94 FKNLIAL
-101 HWLRLLADKGDDTLE
+101 PFLRLLADKGDDTLA
-116 TWLDSSVIGD
+116 TWLDGSLIGD
-126 ELDNQSLWETFI
+126 SQDNQSLWEIFI
-138 DNESI
+138 DNQSI

-153 AEDVKVANRIARR
+153 AEDVKFTRRIARR

-195 NTKFEE
+195 NAKFEE
-201 VAFAIRCALKAL
+201 VAFVIRCALQAL
-213 HMPSRSVNLAPEM
+213 HMPSRSANLAPEM
-226 VRKLDKF
+226 IRKLDKF
-233 GITQRLAQK
+233 GIMYRLAQK
-242 VGMGLRRITLEDNW
+242 VGIGLRRITLEQNW
-256 YRGDSG
+256 YCGDSG
-262 VILVFHNGDDKTKEL
+262 IILIFYNIDDKTKEL
-277 GVCLPQTENHYRLIT
+277 GICLPQTENRYRLIT
-292 LSNPDGVEV
+292 SSNPDGIEV
-301 TEKIAAALDKEGF
+301 TEKVATALDKEGF
-314 ACYAGLPPEKIGLK
+314 ACYAGLPSEKISLK
-328 DLLKFAYNQTWS
+328 DLFKFAFNQTWS
-340 TDWRTILI
+340 TDWRTIFI
-348 ASFAMG
+348 ASFVMG
-354 FIPIITPIVTETI
+354 IIPIITPIVTETI

-390 GFTSAALSVV
+390 GFTSAALNIV

-421 ARVLALPTKFFRQF
+421 ARVLALPIKFFRQF

-443 MQGLSKIQSFLAG
+443 MQGLSRIQTFLQG
-456 ETVGI
+456 EMVGT
-461 VFNFAFGF
+461 VFNFVFGF

-481 LTGAALLIWIIY
+481 LTGAAVLVWIIY
-493 ALISFFI
+493 SLISFFI

-509 KQIKAFN
+509 KQIKAYN

-530 KFRVKGAEEDAYNLW
+530 KFRAKGAEEDAYNLW
-545 GKKFGEEWKWTYAVR
+545 GKKFGEEWKWNYAVR

-571 MQPILLSMILY
+571 MQPILLSMFLY
-582 FVAFKEIAEAA
+582 YFAFKEIVEAA
-593 ATGATS
+593 TT
-599 TGAASATDASAD
+599 AASGASAATD
-611 LVSTGLTAAT
+611 LMETGLTYAT

-633 TVLIG
+633 VALIG

-653 ENLQPILDAEPESSP
+653 ENLQPILNAEPESSS

-686 FSYGENLPDVLKD
+686 FAYGENLPDVLKN
-699 VTFRIKAGECVALVG
+699 VSFRIKAGESVALVG

-740 DGYDLSEM
+740 DGYDLSEL

-775 VGMSNLTIEDAWA
+775 VGMSNLTLDDAWEA
-788 AAKAAGIDEDIRQM
+788 AEAAGIAEDIRQM
-802 PMGMNTIISEG
+802 PMGMQTVISEG
-813 SSNISGGQRQR
+813 SNNISGGQRQR
-824 LLIARALAAKPA
+824 ILIARALAAKPA

-857 SLDRLKSTRIIVA
+857 SLDRINATRIIVA

-902 GGMFAGFVKRQIV
+902 GGMFAGFVKRQVV

>member
-1 MKLVE
+1 MKLVA

-15 NSFVEVTAG
+15 NSFVQVTAG

-30 VAHEKENFRQMY
+30 VTHQKENFRQMY
-42 LMELNAGEAAFPSF
+42 LMELNADAAAFPSF
-56 DDFEKIKIE
+56 DDFEKIEIE

-81 IAPAELARLMRTW
+81 IAPAKLAKFMRSW
-94 FKNLMAL
+94 FKNLIAL

-116 TWLDSSVIGD
+116 TWIDGSVIGD

-153 AEDVKVANRIARR
+153 AEDVKVANRITRR

-195 NTKFEE
+195 NDKFEE
-201 VAFAIRCALKAL
+201 VAFVIRCAVKAL
-213 HMPSRSVNLAPEM
+213 HMPSRSANLAPEM

-233 GITQRLAQK
+233 GIMHRLAQK
-242 VGMGLRRITLEDNW
+242 SGMGLRRIKLEDNW
-256 YRGDSG
+256 YHGDSG
-262 VILVFHNGDDKTKEL
+262 VILTFYNVDDKTKEL
-277 GVCLPQTENHYRLIT
+277 GVCLPRTENHYQLIT
-292 LSNPDGVEV
+292 RSNPDGVDV

-314 ACYAGLPPEKIGLK
+314 VYYAGLPPEKIGLK
-328 DLLKFAYNQTWS
+328 DLFKFAFNQTWS
-340 TDWRTILI
+340 TDWRTIFI
-348 ASFAMG
+348 ASFVMG
-354 FIPIITPIVTETI
+354 IIPIITPIVTETI

-390 GFTSAALSVV
+390 SFISAALNVV

-413 MALESAML
+413 IALESAML
-421 ARVLALPTKFFRQF
+421 ARVLALPIKFFRQF

-443 MQGLSKIQSFLAG
+443 I
-456 ETVGI
+456 
-461 VFNFAFGF
+461 
-469 WSLGL
+469 
-474 MCYYSVK
+474 
-481 LTGAALLIWIIY
+481 
-493 ALISFFI
+493 
-500 LNRLTNFNR
+500 
-509 KQIKAFN
+509 
-516 ETAGILQQI
+516 
-525 FTGLT
+525 
-530 KFRVKGAEEDAYNLW
+530 
-545 GKKFGEEWKWTYAVR
+545 
-560 WQKNYTTILSA
+560 
-571 MQPILLSMILY
+571 ILLSMILY
-582 FVAFKEIAEAA
+582 
-593 ATGATS
+593 
-599 TGAASATDASAD
+599 
-611 LVSTGLTAAT
+611 L
-621 FIAFQAAYSAFN
+621 AFQAAYSAFN
-633 TVLIG
+633 VALIG

-668 DKPEADVL
+668 DKPEANVL

-699 VTFRIKAGECVALVG
+699 VTFRIKAGESVALVG

-740 DGYDLSEM
+740 DAYDLSEM
-748 SAASVR
+748 SASSVR
-754 AQMGVVLQ
+754 TQMGVVLQ

-775 VGMSNLTIEDAWA
+775 VGMSNLTLDDAWA
-788 AAKAAGIDEDIRQM
+788 AAKAAGIAEDIRQM
-802 PMGMNTIISEG
+802 PMGMNTVISEG

-836 IIILDEATSAL
+836 IIILNEATSAL
-847 DNRTQAIVTE
+847 DNHTQAIVTE
-857 SLDRLKSTRIIVA
+857 SIDRLNATRIIVA

-881 IFVLDGGRIVESG
+881 IFVLDGERIVENG

-902 GGMFAGFVKRQIV
+902 GGMFAGFIKRQVI